1 MSISQ
6 MFLPEFDQESANTRK
21 TLERVPDDKWDWKPH
36 AKSGTLGWL
45 AGHVAT
51 LPDWIAVTINTDH
64 LDFAPIDGPRY
75 EAPKTRNRKELLEV
89 FSKLSAKARAAIA
102 GASDEHL
109 MKPWTLL
116 MGGQTLYHAARC
128 RSSRVRFQS
137 HHPSSRPAHNVLAFT
152 GYSAPRSLRSQCR
165 RAILASLF
173 CTASG
178 DDRGR
183 FYYPWADAATT
194 RSCVRLDFPLELL

>member
-6 MFLPEFDQESANTRK
+6 MLLPEFDQETANTRK

-36 AKSGTLGWL
+36 PKSGSLGWL

-51 LPDWIAVTINTDH
+51 LPDWIAVTINSDK
-64 LDFAPIDGPRY
+64 LDFAPTDGPRY

-89 FSKLSAKARAAIA
+89 FDKLSANARTALA

-116 MGGQTLYHAARC
+116 MGGQTLFTMPRAAVLRGFGFNHSIHH
-128 RSSRVRFQS
+128 RGQLTMYLRTLDIPLPALYGPSADEQS
-137 HHPSSRPAHNVLAFT
+137 
-152 GYSAPRSLRSQCR
+152 
-165 RAILASLF
+165 
-173 CTASG
+173 
-178 DDRGR
+178 
-183 FYYPWADAATT
+183 
-194 RSCVRLDFPLELL
+194 

>member
-51 LPDWIAVTINTDH
+51 LPDWIAVTINSDH

-89 FSKLSAKARAAIA
+89 FDKLSAKARAAIA

-116 MGGQTLYHAARC
+116 MGGQTLFTMPRAAVLRG
-128 RSSRVRFQS
+128 FGFNHII
-137 HHPSSRPAHNVLAFT
+137 HHRGQLT
-152 GYSAPRSLRSQCR
+152 MYLRSLDIPLPALYGPS
-165 RAILASLF
+165 
-173 CTASG
+173 
-178 DDRGR
+178 
-183 FYYPWADAATT
+183 ADEQ
-194 RSCVRLDFPLELL
+194 S